1 MERSKIDYKRY
12 LLKFFKYR
20 YERLTDKLMIIQR
33 NFREVQR
40 ELNSGNSKLDSRID
54 SYITAEPETIKWIES
69 FSSDSN
75 LVFYDIGSNI
85 GGFSIIASLI
95 HEDIQI
101 YSFEPNFMNF
111 NYQIKACRD
120 NKLLNIFPL
129 NLAINGKN
137 EFNFFKYDRL
147 NVGSKGTF
155 GEELKEQMLNSQYS
169 NPFKRG
175 ISYEAGLL
183 GVSLDSLVYEFNFE
197 VPNYIKIDV
206 DGNELLVLKG
216 AKKLLK
222 DEKLREIYIEIDDEI
237 YSNNEIESLMSD
249 YDFEIESTFNVGTEK
264 KPMRMVLYV
273 RQ

>member
-1 MERSKIDYKRY
+1 MDY
-12 LLKFFKYR
+12 
-20 YERLTDKLMIIQR
+20 
-33 NFREVQR
+33 
-40 ELNSGNSKLDSRID
+40 NSKLLNFFKNPNGKASLNKRIN
-54 SYITAEPETIKWIES
+54 SYTTEEPETIKWIES

-95 HEDIQI
+95 HDDIQI

-111 NYQIKACRD
+111 YYQIKTCRD
-120 NKLLNIFPL
+120 NNLSNIFPL
-129 NLAINGKN
+129 NLAINNKN

-175 ISYEAGLL
+175 ISYEAGVL
-183 GVSLDSLVYEFNFE
+183 GVSLDSLVYEFNLK

-206 DGNELLVLKG
+206 DGTELLILKG

-237 YSNNEIESLMSD
+237 YSNNEIEILMSD
-249 YDFEIESTFNVGTEK
+249 YDFEVKSDINVGSKHIRFSKEK
-264 KPMRMVLYV
+264 FWPMRMVLYV

>member
-1 MERSKIDYKRY
+1 MDYKSH
-12 LLKFFKYR
+12 LLKFFKHR
-20 YERLTDKLMIIQR
+20 YERLTDKLLISQR
-33 NFREVQR
+33 NFREIHR
-40 ELNSGNSKLDSRID
+40 ELNSGNSILDTRID
-54 SYITAEPETIKWIES
+54 SYTTAEPETIKWIES

-95 HEDIQI
+95 HDDIQI
-101 YSFEPNFMNF
+101 YSFEPNFVNF
-111 NYQIKACRD
+111 NYQIKTCRD
-120 NKLLNIFPL
+120 NELSNIFPL
-129 NLAINGKN
+129 NLAINDKN
-137 EFNFFKYDRL
+137 EFNFFKYDKKHGL
-147 NVGSKGTF
+147 EVGSKGTF
-155 GEELKEQMLNSQYS
+155 GEELKEQMLNSQYG

-175 ISYEAGLL
+175 IGYETGVL
-183 GVSLDSLVYEFNFE
+183 GVSLDSLVYEFNLK

-206 DGNELLVLKG
+206 DGTELLILKG

-237 YSNNEIESLMSD
+237 YSNNEIGILMSD
-249 YDFEIESTFNVGTEK
+249 YDFEIESNLDVGTEK